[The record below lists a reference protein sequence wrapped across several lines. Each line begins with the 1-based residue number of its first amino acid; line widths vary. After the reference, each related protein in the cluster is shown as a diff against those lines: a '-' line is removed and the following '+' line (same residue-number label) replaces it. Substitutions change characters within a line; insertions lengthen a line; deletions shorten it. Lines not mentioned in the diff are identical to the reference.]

1 MISVFQLSIKL
12 TFGTNTAAALL
23 EVAGK
28 PFGAKGLVS
37 SMRPRR
43 YHTIP
48 RESIEKL
55 FNEAHDL
62 LNFFVVE
69 FQRVIFV
76 ENIFATIVVSIT
88 FFYYLLWKI
97 LFADKMFIG
106 ICDNIRSILSY

>member
-1 MISVFQLSIKL
+1 
-12 TFGTNTAAALL
+12 
-23 EVAGK
+23 
-28 PFGAKGLVS
+28 
-37 SMRPRR
+37 MRPRR

-48 RESIEKL
+48 RESVEKL

-88 FFYYLLWKI
+88 FFHSLFIFGKI
-97 LFADKMFIG
+97 WFADKGFVG

>member
-1 MISVFQLSIKL
+1 MICVFQLSIKL
-12 TFGTNTAAALL
+12 NFGTKTAAALL

-48 RESIEKL
+48 RESVEKL

-88 FFYYLLWKI
+88 FLH
-97 LFADKMFIG
+97 
-106 ICDNIRSILSY
+106 SLSTLVC